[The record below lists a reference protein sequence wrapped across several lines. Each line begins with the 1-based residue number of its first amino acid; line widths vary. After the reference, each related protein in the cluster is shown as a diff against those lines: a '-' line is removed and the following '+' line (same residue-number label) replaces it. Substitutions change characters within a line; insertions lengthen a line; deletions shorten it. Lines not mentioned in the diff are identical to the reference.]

1 MNKIVDPKG
10 FGFLITDLSRLI
22 RAEFDRRIGETGLGL
37 TAGEARALSH
47 VARAGGSRQ
56 SVLAEKMGVEA
67 MTLTGFLD
75 RLEARGLVE
84 RTTDP
89 SDRRAKLVNLTDE
102 ATTVLATIKDVADA
116 VRAEASCGIDEDSW
130 RVMIDTLQRARENI
144 TELRQAS
151 SDSQRLAS

>member
-89 SDRRAKLVNLTDE
+89 SDRRAISNLRSFMLLTMTNRVRPLWLISRLVMKSGMTP
-102 ATTVLATIKDVADA
+102 TTSPPCSRAPSAMAPIMPMLAPPYTT
-116 VRAEASCGIDEDSW
+116 R
-130 RVMIDTLQRARENI
+130 MP
-144 TELRQAS
+144 
-151 SDSQRLAS
+151 